1 MHNPLEPVY
10 DENSRILI
18 LGSFPSAR
26 SRENGFHYGDPKN
39 RFWKLLAR
47 LFGEP
52 VPADTA
58 ARKALLLRRGIALW
72 DVVAVCDIKGSSEQ
86 SIRNVV
92 PADINRILRAAEIQT
107 VIANGD
113 TAYRLYQKYCREY
126 TGREAVKCPST
137 SPSNAI
143 FTLERLSDRWVEAV
157 EPELWA
163 AGAENSSQGSIR
175 QSPE

>member
-1 MHNPLEPVY
+1 M
-10 DENSRILI
+10 
-18 LGSFPSAR
+18 
-26 SRENGFHYGDPKN
+26 
-39 RFWKLLAR
+39 AR

-58 ARKALLLRRGIALW
+58 ARKALLLGCGIALW

-92 PADINRILRAAEIQT
+92 PADINRILRAAEIQA

-143 FTLERLSDRWVEAV
+143 FTLERLADRWEEAV
-157 EPELWA
+157 GKELLT
-163 AGAENSSQGSIR
+163 AGGEGLVQDSLR